1 MPLGV
6 SPLLQLLIIRGD
18 ISVSVVLNC
27 ANRHNQHSQ
36 WICFSHATSGYSRKL
51 SVMLKFILQLGQ
63 VGNDALA
70 LIGLLIFIYA
80 YNRAV

>member
-1 MPLGV
+1 
-6 SPLLQLLIIRGD
+6 
-18 ISVSVVLNC
+18 
-27 ANRHNQHSQ
+27 
-36 WICFSHATSGYSRKL
+36 
-51 SVMLKFILQLGQ
+51 MLKFILQLGQ